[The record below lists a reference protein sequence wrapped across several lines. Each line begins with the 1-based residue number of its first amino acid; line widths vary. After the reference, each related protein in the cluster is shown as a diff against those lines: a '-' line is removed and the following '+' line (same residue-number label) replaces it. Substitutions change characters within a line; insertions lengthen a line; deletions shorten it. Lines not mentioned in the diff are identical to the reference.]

1 MMAVSRAGVGGSRT
15 VVAALISAAR
25 VLAGCSGGSTVADH
39 LPTAIG
45 GLPERSPQRPTT
57 SSGYPA
63 VHDVP
68 PRSEEHTSEL
78 QSHLNPV
85 CRLLLEKKKMHAGHP
100 YAVSHRPHSATRR
113 NYA

>member
-45 GLPERSPQRPTT
+45 GLPEGSPQRPTT

-68 PRSEEHTSEL
+68 PARPTTVLTDAEQTK
-78 QSHLNPV
+78 
-85 CRLLLEKKKMHAGHP
+85 LEGDLVAARNRAAEAAK
-100 YAVSHRPHSATRR
+100 SA
-113 NYA
+113 AAADKP